1 MNSPTLLVLAAGLG
15 SRYGGIKQMDPV
27 GPCGEFVLDYSIYDA
42 WRAGFSDVV
51 LVIREEHEEPL
62 RQHFGARLDGRVRV
76 AYTCQRLGDLP
87 PGFCLPAGRQKPWGT
102 GHAIW
107 SARAAVHTSFAMIN
121 ADDFYG
127 ADAYRAMA
135 DFLCGPRHDER
146 TYAMVAYRLANTL
159 SRYGSV
165 ARGICRRDAE
175 GFLLEVVERTNIE
188 MFESAARYRRDD
200 GACGELRGDELA
212 SLNLWGFHPS
222 LFAALEGLLAE
233 FLRQHSGEP
242 TAELY
247 IPTVVD
253 TLLKR
258 GRCRTVVLDTDE
270 RWFGMT
276 YKEDRAL
283 VVSRIADLIR
293 AGGYPRDL
301 WG

>member
-51 LVIREEHEEPL
+51 LVIRAEHEEPL
-62 RQHFGARLDGRVRV
+62 RQHFGARLDRRVRL
-76 AYTCQRLGDLP
+76 AYSCQRLDDLP
-87 PGFCLPAGRQKPWGT
+87 PGFSLPANRQKPWGT

-107 SARAAVHTSFAMIN
+107 SARAAVHTSFGMIN

-127 ADAYRAMA
+127 AAAYRALA
-135 DFLCGPRHDER
+135 EFLRGPRHDER
-146 TYAMVAYRLANTL
+146 TYAMVAYRLSNTL

-165 ARGICRRDAE
+165 ARGICSRDAE
-175 GFLLEVVERTNIE
+175 GFLLEVIERTKIE
-188 MFESAARYRRDD
+188 AFETGARYRRED
-200 GACGELRGDELA
+200 GAWGQLRGDEPA
-212 SLNLWGFHPS
+212 SLNLWGFHTS
-222 LFAALEGLLAE
+222 LFPALESLLAE
-233 FLRQHSGEP
+233 FLCASGGQP
-242 TAELY
+242 NAEFY

-253 TLLKR
+253 TLVKR